1 MEFTPLCSQ
10 PLFFLRFFRFFFKK
24 LKFAFFIFQF
34 FGRESENKKINK
46 SYIIFIYRFIIMKLL
61 I

>member
-10 PLFFLRFFRFFFKK
+10 PLIFFTFLQDFLQKI
-24 LKFAFFIFQF
+24 KFAFFIFQF
-34 FGRESENKKINK
+34 FGRESENKIK
-46 SYIIFIYRFIIMKLL
+46 SYLIFIHRRIIMNLL